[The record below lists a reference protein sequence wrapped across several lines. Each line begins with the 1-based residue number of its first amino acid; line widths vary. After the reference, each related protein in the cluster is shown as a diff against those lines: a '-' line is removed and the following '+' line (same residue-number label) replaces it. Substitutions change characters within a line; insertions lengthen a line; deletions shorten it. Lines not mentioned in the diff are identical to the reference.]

1 MIGNFATRPNYL
13 IVTDIIEAN
22 WQDVYNSLLLAL
34 IFIYYQELRQRL

>member
-1 MIGNFATRPNYL
+1 MIGNFATRQNYL
-13 IVTDIIEAN
+13 IVTDILEAN